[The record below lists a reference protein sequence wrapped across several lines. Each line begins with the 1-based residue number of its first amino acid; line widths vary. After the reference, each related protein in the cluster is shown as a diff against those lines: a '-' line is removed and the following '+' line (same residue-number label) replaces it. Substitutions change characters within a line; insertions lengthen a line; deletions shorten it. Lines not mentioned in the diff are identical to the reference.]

1 MNGPQH
7 FSSGRATRC
16 PRRLRPCCGSSGARF
31 AANAG
36 RLCCTLLTFAV
47 IAGAAERANAETMSK
62 GAQNFKPF
70 VVEHIGIA
78 LTGAKEIQA
87 AVKAGDAKA
96 AQAAWIKSR
105 KGWEAMEPVTAGY
118 FGDLD
123 KVIDAWPDAKQGY
136 HAIEAA
142 LFAGKLDGLDKPVNE
157 MIGNLSKFEK
167 RVSAKSF
174 KFTPQGLLNG
184 IAKLSYEVGEEK
196 SKGGESPYAG
206 TSIIDMQENV
216 EGIEVA
222 YKLVFADTLKKSDPE
237 LAGIIHD
244 RIEKL
249 EKLVKV
255 SDIKSLDQ
263 KAVHVTGEELAV
275 LLQSAAP
282 KLKLKKPVV
291 GD

>member
-1 MNGPQH
+1 MSLTIETGL
-7 FSSGRATRC
+7 RA
-16 PRRLRPCCGSSGARF
+16 GGARS
-31 AANAG
+31 AAHAG
-36 RLCCTLLTFAV
+36 KMCCALLAAALV
-47 IAGAAERANAETMSK
+47 AGSTGSAAAADALSK
-62 GAQNFKPF
+62 GAQNYKPYI
-70 VVEHIGIA
+70 VEHIGIA
-78 LTGAKEIQA
+78 LAGAKELQA

-96 AQAAWIKSR
+96 AQTAWIKSR
-105 KGWEAMEPVTAGY
+105 KDWEAMEPVTAEY

-142 LFAGKLDGLDKPVNE
+142 LFAGKLEGLDKPVNE
-157 MIGNLSKFEK
+157 LIGNLGQFEK
-167 RVSAKSF
+167 RVSATSF

-206 TSIIDMQENV
+206 TSIVDMQENV
-216 EGIEVA
+216 EGIEVV
-222 YKLVFADTLKKSDPE
+222 YKLVFADALKKSDPE
-237 LAGIIHD
+237 LAGFVHD

-249 EKLVKV
+249 EKLVQAK
-255 SDIKSLDQ
+255 DIKSLDQ

-282 KLKLKKPVV
+282 KLKLKKPAV